1 MRLKK
6 FQMGGQAPEAMPEQP
21 APDMQNQG
29 EEDAAM
35 QQIAQMAGEIIQQL
49 GPEAAMMLAEAI
61 MEMVQG
67 AQQQAPVFAK
77 GGKLKAKGSCKMAK
91 KK

>member
-1 MRLKK
+1 M
-6 FQMGGQAPEAMPEQP
+6 APEAAPAEAAAP
-21 APDMQNQG
+21 APEMGAPARG

-77 GGKLKAKGSCKMAK
+77 GGKLKAKGGCKMAK